1 MLRSRTAH
9 AAFHLRRLSASTF
22 ASTAPTLFSAA
33 CLLSLSA
40 ACLISRPIGVEPP
53 SLLWRSPTLLR
64 VAESHEVRGPGC
76 LNEWRGTGGRPLL

>member
-53 SLLWRSPTLLR
+53 SLLLGLRGLLE
-64 VAESHEVRGPGC
+64 AWGPKEHVTSRNPYDQ
-76 LNEWRGTGGRPLL
+76 LD